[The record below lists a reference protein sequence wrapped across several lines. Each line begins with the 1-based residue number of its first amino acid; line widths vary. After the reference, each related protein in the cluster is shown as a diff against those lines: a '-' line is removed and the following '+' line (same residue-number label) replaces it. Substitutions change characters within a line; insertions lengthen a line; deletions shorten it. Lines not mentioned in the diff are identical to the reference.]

1 MNFKHVQ
8 ETGMAD
14 TGWYYV
20 DRDRRIG
27 PLERAEMERLVGTG
41 EITGNTLVW
50 REGMDGW
57 ETASGFF
64 ATGMAT
70 SPPPMP
76 QSSFQSQQTVAAHAG
91 GDIGADGLY
100 VGAPSRTFGEAIKI
114 CFNKFVDFQGR
125 ASRSE
130 YWFFVLFGFLVNAG
144 ASILDVAI
152 VGPMA
157 TIQPLSTIVS
167 LVLLLPQLAVS
178 VRRLHDIDRTGWWIF
193 GGMIVGIL
201 FGVIVGA
208 AVAAWSS
215 YGAPDEGTVLLLAVF
230 GLGFLAYLIVLLV
243 FYCTKGTPGPNRFG

>member
-1 MNFKHVQ
+1 
-8 ETGMAD
+8 MAD

-41 EITGNTLVW
+41 EITGSTLVW

-100 VGAPSRTFGEAIKI
+100 VGAPSRSFGEAIKI

-130 YWFFVLFGFLVNAG
+130 YWFFVLFGFLVNA
-144 ASILDVAI
+144 ATSILDVAI

-157 TIQPLSTIVS
+157 TVQPISTIGS

-193 GGMIVGIL
+193 GGMIAGVL
-201 FGVIVGA
+201 FGGIAGYTLASAGA
-208 AVAAWSS
+208 
-215 YGAPDEGTVLLLAVF
+215 YGAPDDSALLFLGIF
-230 GLGFLAYLIVLLV
+230 GVAFLAYVIVLLV
-243 FYCTKGTPGPNRFG
+243 FYCTKGTLGPNRFG